1 LIDENLKKANWPK
14 LQSRAMNA
22 TGRKRMRSKRNNWFR
37 VATILTLVLCAGTS
51 VVAQGSPGAFGS
63 QSAQGGQSQP
73 PAQTNDKAKTPDV
86 TPLTLDTAAPVNT
99 EEDVAYK
106 AFYAVLP
113 NDSAKKIELG
123 EAFIQKYPESRYKS
137 PVYAALTFACVQA
150 GNTQKMQEYGEKE
163 IALAPNDVST
173 LAILGQTLP
182 RTMHGSVSSPENVQ
196 ALTKAEQY
204 AKQAIEIAPTLPKPE
219 NLTEEAFASARN
231 QALAMA
237 HSGLGL
243 VYVRRGKNAEAIPE
257 LEQAIKVDPNPDPVN
272 YYLLGMANKATSHFD
287 DAVAALN
294 KCVAMGGPME
304 GTCKAQ
310 SEAAKK
316 LGETQLSAPK

>member
-1 LIDENLKKANWPK
+1 MRNKQDTWL
-14 LQSRAMNA
+14 RA
-22 TGRKRMRSKRNNWFR
+22 
-37 VATILTLVLCAGTS
+37 ATILTLVLCPVAT
-51 VVAQGSPGAFGS
+51 VVAQGSQGASGS
-63 QSAQGGQSQP
+63 QNGQAGQSQP
-73 PAQTNDKAKTPDV
+73 PAQTGDKTKTPDV
-86 TPLTLDTAAPVNT
+86 TPLTLDTAAPAPVSA
-99 EEDVAYK
+99 EEDAAYK
-106 AFYAVLP
+106 AFFAVLP

-123 EAFIQKYPESRYKS
+123 EGFIQKYPESRYKS

-163 IALAPNDVST
+163 IALMPNDVST
-173 LAILGQTLP
+173 LALLGQTLP
-182 RTMHGSVSSPENVQ
+182 RSMRGNASSPENVQ
-196 ALTKAEQY
+196 ALAKAEKY
-204 AKQAIEIAPTLPKPE
+204 SKQAIEVAPTLPKPE
-219 NLTEEAFASARN
+219 NLTDEAFASARN

-287 DAVAALN
+287 DAVVALN
-294 KCVAMGGPME
+294 KCAAMGGPME

-316 LGETQLSAPK
+316 AGETQLSAPK